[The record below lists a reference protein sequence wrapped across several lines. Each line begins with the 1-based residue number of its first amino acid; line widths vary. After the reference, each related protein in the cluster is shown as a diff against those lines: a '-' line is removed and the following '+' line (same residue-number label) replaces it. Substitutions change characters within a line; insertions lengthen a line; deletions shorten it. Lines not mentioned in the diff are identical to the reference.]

1 MSNALSIITA
11 MLPALG
17 LDEHAISYDGNF
29 PNLAELRLNLTGAR
43 FNRGMSLPEKT
54 ANDEPAFFAR
64 MVKANATPAYF
75 ESLPLTLSLQ
85 AEDAVF
91 SSAPAL
97 IRSGKGTLEIS
108 ATTAELENALLAF
121 VRSAAEKQGAE
132 AESVSIALTAESS
145 RALAL
150 RATATAKAMFF
161 TATLTITARVEI
173 TDDLD
178 VRLGAPTCAGD
189 GMIANLAAGALRP
202 KLASLEGKTFS
213 MRAFL
218 PTLKALVLDT
228 KNGLKLSAEF
238 EG

>member
-1 MSNALSIITA
+1 MPNALSTITA
-11 MLPALG
+11 MLPPLG
-17 LDEHAISYDGNF
+17 LDEHAISYDGDF
-29 PNLAELRLNLTGAR
+29 PNLTELRLELTGAR
-43 FNRGMSLPEKT
+43 FNRGMSLPDT
-54 ANDEPAFFAR
+54 TVNGEPAFFAR
-64 MVKANATPAYF
+64 MVKANAAPAYF

-97 IRSGKGTLEIS
+97 IRSGKGALDIS
-108 ATTAELENALLAF
+108 ATTAELENALLVL

-161 TATLTITARVEI
+161 TATLTITARIEI
-173 TDDLD
+173 TDDLE
-178 VRLGAPTCAGD
+178 VRLGALACTGD

-202 KLASLEGKTFS
+202 KLASLDGKTFA

-218 PTLKALVLDT
+218 PTLKALALDT